1 MSRALIIVDVQND
14 FCEGGSLPVGGGS
27 ELAAEIS
34 EYVDSHHGQFDH
46 IVATQDWHIEPGAHF
61 SEEPDFVDSW
71 PRHCV
76 AGTRGAELHPDL
88 DTEYIQ
94 AYFRKGQYTAAYSGF
109 EGLLAP
115 DDAVPTGD
123 RKPGGM
129 PVSGIGAGSDV
140 AGTADAGSDVAGSDL
155 AGSDFAAGEDAIGLD
170 DWLQS
175 HDVEDV
181 VLVGIATDHCVRATA
196 LDGVQAGYSVTVL
209 RALTVGVAEDLD
221 DAVAEME
228 LGGVDI
234 I

>member
-14 FCEGGSLPVGGGS
+14 FCEGGSLPVEGGA
-27 ELAAEIS
+27 ELAGAIS
-34 EYVDSHHGQFDH
+34 EYVDAHHGQFDH
-46 IVATQDWHIEPGAHF
+46 VVATQDWHVDPGAHF
-61 SEEPDFVDSW
+61 SEDPDFIDSW
-71 PRHCV
+71 PKHCV

-94 AYFRKGQYTAAYSGF
+94 AYFRKGQFTAAYSGF

-123 RKPGGM
+123 RKPGAM
-129 PVSGIGAGSDV
+129 PLSGGSPGGDTDV
-140 AGTADAGSDVAGSDL
+140 EPGGEAL
-155 AGSDFAAGEDAIGLD
+155 AGEDAIGLD

-181 VLVGIATDHCVRATA
+181 VVVGIATDHCVKATA

-209 RALTVGVAEDLD
+209 RDLTVGVAEDLD
-221 DAVAEME
+221 DAIAEME

-234 I
+234 A